1 MVDGMSIREVS
12 RVFGLHRDT
21 VRKILAYSVPPRYRR
36 QTPPRRP
43 NPSTSS
49 GVPYSTRPS
58 GSLCRATY
66 SDHEGLDFHWNR
78 HAAVHW
84 NRPPNSVDLEQR
96 EGHAHRYHGRAV
108 LKNIARKVGERDKAK
123 AKAVLSRAEPIS
135 RGSWPAVS
143 SMMSSRPNGVSV
155 PSQKVTRGSAPV
167 ARSCRCCAGCRP
179 GSCATAVTGRI
190 PRGLRAGTIG

>member
-1 MVDGMSIREVS
+1 M
-12 RVFGLHRDT
+12 
-21 VRKILAYSVPPRYRR
+21 
-36 QTPPRRP
+36 
-43 NPSTSS
+43 
-49 GVPYSTRPS
+49 PYSTRPS

-123 AKAVLSRAEPIS
+123 AKAVLSRAEPRVAPDNGHQES
-135 RGSWPAVS
+135 PAGL
-143 SMMSSRPNGVSV
+143 GV
-155 PSQKVTRGSAPV
+155 
-167 ARSCRCCAGCRP
+167 
-179 GSCATAVTGRI
+179 
-190 PRGLRAGTIG
+190 GTIVVHD